1 MLNNYVSNLKVK
13 FGNPISFFNFTLSF
27 GRAPNETGEE
37 IRGRL
42 LETSPTTPKMK
53 LVERYE

>member
-27 GRAPNETGEE
+27 GRAPHGTGEE

-42 LETSPTTPKMK
+42 LGTSPTVSKIK
-53 LVERYE
+53 LV

>member
-1 MLNNYVSNLKVK
+1 MLNNYVSNLKIK

-27 GRAPNETGEE
+27 GRAPNKTGEE

-42 LETSPTTPKMK
+42 LGTFSTIPKIK
-53 LVERYE
+53 LV